1 MGFSSSVVRFSASSL
16 GENKPG
22 NRVIVSSM
30 GCFID
35 QLIFGAETRI
45 P

>member
-1 MGFSSSVVRFSASSL
+1 MGFSSSIVRFSASSL
-16 GENKPG
+16 GENKQG